1 MAQELGPLFTVIT
14 TLGSAVITSAGL
26 GVWIMKQ
33 FDNQRQTFYR
43 ALDQQRTAFE
53 QKVDDHEEVDQKRH
67 EDNLDEFKQI
77 SNTLTR
83 LEYGGIGKGKH

>member
-1 MAQELGPLFTVIT
+1 MAQELSPLFTVIT

-53 QKVDDHEEVDQKRH
+53 QKVDDHEDVDQKRH
-67 EDNLDEFKQI
+67 EDNLEEFKQI